1 MRIEH
6 LTWREYDAGIR
17 EKIVILPVGAIEQHG
32 AHMPLNVDVVIS
44 SSFADRIAPELDA
57 MVLPPIVYG
66 YKSHPATGGGQGF
79 PGTTSLNGATL
90 IHLMLDI
97 LNETYRHGG
106 RRFLI
111 MNGHLEN
118 IAYIVEAMD
127 LFLKHA
133 SEARVMA
140 VAWWDVASEAM
151 RNEIAREAG
160 IERWED
166 DHAAMTE
173 TSLMLYFA
181 PELVRKEAMLDEVA
195 ERRVGYTIFPTPEDL
210 ITDSGMMYKVEHASR
225 EIGEQLAEHISGAL
239 IEAARLE
246 LSVP

>member
-6 LTWREYDAGIR
+6 LTGREYAASIR

-32 AHMPLNVDVVIS
+32 LHMPLNVDVVIS
-44 SSFADRIAPELDA
+44 SSFADRIATELDA
-57 MVLPPIVYG
+57 MILPPIAYG
-66 YKSHPATGGGQGF
+66 YKSHPSTGGGQDF

-90 IHLMLDI
+90 IHLTLDI

-118 IAYIVEAMD
+118 IAYLVEAMD

-133 SEARVMA
+133 EEARVMA
-140 VAWWDVASEAM
+140 VSWWDVASEEM
-151 RNEIAREAG
+151 RDEIAREAG

-173 TSLMLYFA
+173 TSLMLYLA
-181 PELVRKEAMLDEVA
+181 PDLVREDEMVDEVV
-195 ERRVGYTIFPTPEDL
+195 ERRVAYTIFPTPSDL
-210 ITDSGMMYKVEHASR
+210 TTETGMMYKVSHASR
-225 EIGEQLAEHISGAL
+225 DIGEQLAEQITGAL
-239 IEAARLE
+239 VEAAHLE
-246 LSVP
+246 LG

>member
-6 LTWREYDAGIR
+6 LTWREYAAGIKD
-17 EKIVILPVGAIEQHG
+17 KIVILPVGALEQHG

-44 SSFADRIAPELDA
+44 ASFADRVGSELDA
-57 MVLPPIVYG
+57 MVLPPVAYG
-66 YKSHPATGGGQGF
+66 YKSHPATGGGQDF
-79 PGTTSLNGATL
+79 PGTTSLNGTTL
-90 IHLMLDI
+90 IHLVLDI

-133 SEARVMA
+133 SDARVMA
-140 VAWWDVASEAM
+140 VAWWDVASEEM
-151 RNEIAREAG
+151 RDEIARQAG

-173 TSLMLYFA
+173 TSLMQYFA
-181 PELVRKEAMLDEVA
+181 PDLVREEAMVDEVA
-195 ERRVGYTIFPTPEDL
+195 DRRVGYTIFPTPSDL
-210 ITDSGMMYKVEHASR
+210 TTESGLMYSVEHASR
-225 EIGEQLAEHISGAL
+225 DIGEKLAEQITGAL
-239 IEAARLE
+239 IEAALLE
-246 LSVP
+246 LG